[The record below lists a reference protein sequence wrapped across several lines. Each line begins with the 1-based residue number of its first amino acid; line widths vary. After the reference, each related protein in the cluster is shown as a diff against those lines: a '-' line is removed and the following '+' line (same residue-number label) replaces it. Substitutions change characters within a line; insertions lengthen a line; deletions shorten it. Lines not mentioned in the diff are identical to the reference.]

1 MHAVLLAEFMVRI
14 PRGRL
19 TAKFTIGTSLV
30 LLITIAL
37 FAYLSIEALSGVF
50 FKEAQDDVETLSEII
65 LKTTHLQ
72 MLQDNRDVV
81 YRMIDDAGRHEKI
94 ARIRLFDG
102 EGRLRYSTHASEI
115 GHVIGDPANAC
126 AHCHCDKIAT
136 TFPNALEGR
145 RVLTDCTDNQVLSV
159 TTSIPNQPACYTAA
173 CHAHSAGE
181 PILGALEVQASLK
194 NIGIQ
199 ADVFRRNVLSFALSL
214 LLILIAS
221 MILLTQNLVIRPVHS
236 LLLHARKVSSL
247 ELDTH
252 VDLKARDEIGELAS
266 EFNEMTDHLR
276 QSRDEFR
283 QLTETLEAK
292 VQARS
297 RELAEINSQMMRS
310 EKLASLGQLVAGI
323 AHEINNPLT
332 GIQMFANLLA
342 DDPTLP
348 EERREDAL
356 VIVRETQR
364 CAAIVRRLLEF
375 SRNSIP
381 SKRSV
386 SLAAVMDN
394 ALALIEHQAN
404 LGKITFVRRY
414 AGSLPSIEIDPDQI
428 EQVYVNMIVNA
439 CQAMPKG
446 GELTAA
452 IEVDGARGMIVS
464 TIADTGAGIADEHL
478 TKIFDPFFT
487 TKDQAVNGV
496 AGTGLGLSV
505 SYGIVQNHGGTIAV
519 RSQVGKGT
527 VFTVELPLGAP
538 SRPAG
543 AESLPA
549 AVERGGQ

>member
-1 MHAVLLAEFMVRI
+1 MKI

-19 TAKFTIGTSLV
+19 TAKFTVGTSLV
-30 LLITIAL
+30 LLVTIAL
-37 FAYLSIEALSGVF
+37 FAYLSIESLTRLF

-72 MLQDNRDVV
+72 MLQDNRGVV

-102 EGRLRYSTHASEI
+102 EGRLRYSTRQDEI
-115 GHVIGDPANAC
+115 GRTIGLPSTDC
-126 AHCHCDKIAT
+126 AHCHCELGST
-136 TFPNALEGR
+136 SLPPALDGR
-145 RVLTDCTDNQVLSV
+145 RVLTDCSGNEILSV
-159 TTSIPNQPACYTAA
+159 TTIIPNQPACYTAA

-181 PILGALEVQASLK
+181 EILGALEVQASLK

-199 ADVFRRNVLSFALSL
+199 ADVYRRNVVAFAISM
-214 LLILIAS
+214 LLILIAA

-247 ELDTH
+247 ELETH
-252 VDLKARDEIGELAS
+252 VDLESRDEIGELAS

-276 QSRDEFR
+276 QSRDEYR

-342 DDPTLP
+342 DDQTLP
-348 EERREDAL
+348 AERREDAL

-394 ALALIEHQAN
+394 ALDLIEHQAN
-404 LGKITFVRRY
+404 LGRITFVRRY
-414 AGSLPSIEIDPDQI
+414 AGSLPPIEIDPDQI

-439 CQAMPKG
+439 CQAMPGG
-446 GELTAA
+446 GELTATIDCDA
-452 IEVDGARGMIVS
+452 ARTVIVS
-464 TIADTGAGIADEHL
+464 TIADTGAGIPEEHL
-478 TKIFDPFFT
+478 VKIFDPFFT
-487 TKDQAVNGV
+487 TKDQAGNGV

-527 VFTVELPLGAP
+527 VFTVELPLSATP
-538 SRPAG
+538 RPAG
-543 AESLPA
+543 DATEPA
-549 AVERGGQ
+549 TVERGAA